1 MLLAGKADAAL
12 DVSGN
17 LEVFFQIEAS
27 CAAMLVGNLVARLV
41 LGGEEGTLHCLWRGG
56 LLSLRLLEGE
66 QQDEIDA
73 IMTAPPK
80 TYRRRVKLSW
90 MATGWQRVG
99 SSWYWLDASGAMGIG
114 WLQQSARWYYLKASG
129 AMAVGWQKVGSAW
142 YWFDGS
148 GAMAS
153 SRWVG
158 DYYLG
163 ASGAMVTSQWV
174 GAYYVGADG
183 KWVPGYGRA
192 PVTPASDFEYKVG
205 DFDPREFS
213 SGSANYY
220 PYVELPG
227 YGVYI
232 TGYKGS
238 SQTVRLPQ
246 ETDGVPVVYADL
258 AHTGDGNT
266 VEDITQI
273 DVRLC
278 NNLK

>member
-1 MLLAGKADAAL
+1 M

-90 MATGWQRVG
+90 MAAGWQRVG

-129 AMAVGWQKVGSAW
+129 AMATGWQRVGGAW
-142 YWFDGS
+142 YYLKGS
-148 GAMAS
+148 GAMATGWYKVGS
-153 SRWVG
+153 SWHYSNSSGVMQANRWIG
-158 DYYLG
+158 NYYVTG
-163 ASGAMVTSQWV
+163 SGAMAVNTWI
-174 GAYYVGADG
+174 
-183 KWVPGYGRA
+183 GRYH
-192 PVTPASDFEYKVG
+192 VNASGLWDKT
-205 DFDPREFS
+205 R
-213 SGSANYY
+213 
-220 PYVELPG
+220 
-227 YGVYI
+227 
-232 TGYKGS
+232 
-238 SQTVRLPQ
+238 
-246 ETDGVPVVYADL
+246 
-258 AHTGDGNT
+258 
-266 VEDITQI
+266 
-273 DVRLC
+273 
-278 NNLK
+278 